1 MATLRVIDAA
11 SHQGNMNQSAMSFD
25 ALIVKATEG
34 TGYINPYCD
43 SEFQEAY
50 KLGKKLGVYH
60 FARNTLNSAEA
71 EANYFIKHTK
81 GYVGKAIPVL
91 DWEDKDTSNVAW
103 ALKWLQ
109 LVEKAYGCKPLIY
122 MSEAVVNKYNW
133 SSVVKGNYGLWVAK
147 YADYIPDYNFNM
159 AGAGKAPSVKW
170 WSVIALWQ
178 WTSVGRLNG
187 HSGNLDCSVFYGDR
201 TTWDKY
207 VGKTASSGSTTPTP
221 KPDDPDGDVK
231 DDAGVFQVK
240 MDQTGEVSYRGHLRQ
255 YGWANWQCDGAMVGS
270 TGQSRRIEALQID
283 PVGQMDVTVHVRG
296 TGDKKYTNIT
306 KDTILGTT
314 GESLRLEAIKIESKD
329 TIYMYR
335 VHQRDIGWSKWC
347 VNGQVAGQTGKS
359 KQMEAIEIKVA
370 DIAYLA
376 HIQTTG
382 DSTWVADGMTAGTT
396 GQSKRLE
403 AIQIKS
409 QHCGEVKAKAHIQ
422 NVGWKDYGVIDRN
435 TIIGTKREG
444 LRLEC
449 LCLEG
454 NFEWRAHI
462 QGTGWTQWTKADGV
476 ATMGTVGQSLRIEAI
491 EMRAIQ

>member
-11 SHQGNMNQSAMSFD
+11 SHQGNMNQAAMDFD

-170 WSVIALWQ
+170 WGVIALWQ

-207 VGKTASSGSTTPTP
+207 VGKTATSGSTTPTP
-221 KPDDPDGDVK
+221 KPSDPDGEVK
-231 DDAGVFQVK
+231 DNAGVFQVK
-240 MDQTGEVSYRGHLRQ
+240 MDQMGEVSCRGHLRDI
-255 YGWANWQCDGAMVGS
+255 GWGNWQCDGAMIGS
-270 TGQSRRIEALQID
+270 TGQNRRMEALQID
-283 PVGQMDVTVHVRG
+283 PVNHMDVTVHIKDI
-296 TGDKKYTNIT
+296 GDKVYRNIT
-306 KDTILGTT
+306 KDTIIGTV
-314 GESLRLEAIKIESKD
+314 GKGLRLEALKIASGD
-329 TIYMYR
+329 TVYLYR
-335 VHQRDIGWSKWC
+335 VHQKDIGWSPWC
-347 VNGQVAGQTGKS
+347 VNGQWAGQKGKG
-359 KQMEAIEIKVA
+359 KQIEAVEIKVA

-376 HIQTTG
+376 HVQGTG
-382 DSTWVADGMTAGTT
+382 DTIWVADGMIAGTT
-396 GQSKRLE
+396 GERKRVE
-403 AIQIKS
+403 AVRIKS

-422 NVGWKDYGVIDRN
+422 NVGWKDFGVVNQN
-435 TIIGTKREG
+435 TIIGTEG
-444 LRLEC
+444 KGQRLEC

>member
-43 SEFQEAY
+43 GEFNEAL

-60 FARNTLNSAEA
+60 FARNTMNSAEA
-71 EANYFIKHTK
+71 EANYFIKNTK

-159 AGAGKAPSVKW
+159 AGAGRAPSVKW
-170 WSVIALWQ
+170 WKTIALWQ

-187 HSGNLDCSVFYGDR
+187 HSGNLDCSVFYGDGD
-201 TTWDKY
+201 TWDRY
-207 VGKTASSGSTTPTP
+207 VGKNSSTGSVA
-221 KPDDPDGDVK
+221 KPEDPDGEVK
-231 DDAGVFQVK
+231 DNSGVFQVK
-240 MDQTGEVSYRGHLRQ
+240 KDQNGEVTYRGHLRDV
-255 YGWANWQCDGAMVGS
+255 GWGNWQCDGAMIGSVG
-270 TGQSRRIEALQID
+270 QNRRVEALQID
-283 PVGQMDVTVHVRG
+283 PVKHMDVKVHVKDQ
-296 TGDKKYTNIT
+296 GDKVYRNIT
-306 KDTILGTT
+306 KDTIIGTT
-314 GESLRLEAIKIESKD
+314 GQNLRLEALYINSAD
-329 TIYMYR
+329 TVYLYR
-335 VHQRDIGWSKWC
+335 VHQKDIGWSEWC
-347 VNGQVAGQTGKS
+347 VNGQWAGQKGKG
-359 KQMEAIEIKVA
+359 KQIEAVEIKVA

-376 HIQTTG
+376 HVQDTG
-382 DSTWVADGMTAGTT
+382 DTIWAADGMIAGTT
-396 GQSKRLE
+396 GQDKRME
-403 AIQIKS
+403 AIRIKS
-409 QHCGEVKAKAHIQ
+409 QHCGDVYAKAHIQ
-422 NVGWKDYGVIDRN
+422 GIGWKDFGKIDQN
-435 TIIGTKREG
+435 TVIGTEG
-444 LRLEC
+444 DSLRLEC
-449 LCLEG
+449 LCLKG
-454 NFEWRAHI
+454 DFEWRAHI

-476 ATMGTVGQSLRIEAI
+476 ATLGTVGQALRMEAI
-491 EMRAIQ
+491 AIRAIK